1 MQTVNTDYLDA
12 KPIWLGEFDQVLF
25 VLVGCGGNGSYMAE
39 TIARFCRLL
48 IQQGKRAQALFF
60 DPQTVEVKNIPR
72 QRFSDAEIGLNKA
85 QSLAARYSLLWGV
98 DICAYP
104 KVFQPDLLHSHY
116 NWLTLIIGCVDD
128 GPARNAIAQSLEQN
142 SPAQLPKRWWLDLG
156 NHRESG
162 QVLLGSA
169 PTSKHFSW
177 AFQTPSH
184 CLTLPSPALVHP
196 EILLPRPD
204 QLVNAPMSCAEIAM
218 LNAQSQTVNGMCA
231 AIASDYLNRLLF
243 GQLKKWATYFDLEA
257 GTTQTRY
264 TSPQAIAKFA
274 EP

>member
-1 MQTVNTDYLDA
+1 MQVINTDYLEA

-25 VLVGCGGNGSYMAE
+25 VLVGCGGNGSYMSE

-48 IQQGKRAQALFF
+48 IQQGKRAQAWFI

-85 QSLAARYSLLWGV
+85 QVLAARYSLLWGV
-98 DICAYP
+98 EIHAYP
-104 KVFQPDLLHSHY
+104 TLFDPDLLPGYHS
-116 NWLTLIIGCVDD
+116 WLTFLVGCVDD
-128 GPARNAIAQSLEQN
+128 GPARSAIAHCLNQN
-142 SPAQLPKRWWLDLG
+142 SSSQLPKRWWLDLG
-156 NHRESG
+156 NHQESG

-169 PTSKHFSW
+169 PTQNHLSW

-204 QLVNAPMSCAEIAM
+204 QLANAPVSCAEIAL

-231 AIASDYLNRLLF
+231 AIAADYLNRLLF

-257 GTTQTRY
+257 GSTQTRY
-264 TSPQAIAKFA
+264 TSQQAVMQFA
-274 EP
+274 ET

>member
-1 MQTVNTDYLDA
+1 MQIINTDYLEA

-48 IQQGKRAQALFF
+48 GQQGKRAQALFI
-60 DPQTVEVKNIPR
+60 DPQTIEIKNIPR

-85 QSLAARYSLLWGV
+85 QVLAARYSLLWGV
-98 DICAYP
+98 EIHAYP
-104 KVFQPDLLHSHY
+104 TLFNADLLQGYY
-116 NWLTLIIGCVDD
+116 NWLTFLVGCVDD
-128 GPARNAIAQSLEQN
+128 GPARNAIAQCLEQN
-142 SPAQLPKRWWLDLG
+142 SSTQLPKRWWLDLG
-156 NHRESG
+156 NDRESG
-162 QVLLGSA
+162 QILLGST
-169 PTSKHFSW
+169 PTSNHLRW
-177 AFQTPSH
+177 AFQTSSH

-204 QLVNAPMSCAEIAM
+204 QLANTPMSCAEIAM

-243 GQLKKWATYFDLEA
+243 GQLKKWATYFDLET
-257 GTTQTRY
+257 GTSQTRY
-264 TSPQAIAKFA
+264 TCPQAISQFL
-274 EP
+274 

>member
-1 MQTVNTDYLDA
+1 MQIINTEYLEA
-12 KPIWLGEFDQVLF
+12 KPVWLGEFDQVLF

-39 TIARFCRLL
+39 AIARFCRLL
-48 IQQGKRAQALFF
+48 GQQGKRAQALFI
-60 DPQTVEVKNIPR
+60 DPQTAEIKNIPR

-85 QSLAARYSLLWGV
+85 QVLAARYSLLWGV
-98 DICAYP
+98 EIQAHP
-104 KVFQPDLLHSHY
+104 TFFNTDLLQGYY
-116 NWLTLIIGCVDD
+116 NWLIFLVGCVDD
-128 GPARNAIAQSLEQN
+128 GPARNEIAQSLEQN
-142 SPAQLPKRWWLDLG
+142 SSTQLPKRWWLDLG
-156 NHRESG
+156 NDRESG

-169 PTSKHFSW
+169 PTPDHLRW

-204 QLVNAPMSCAEIAM
+204 QVANTPMSCAEIAM

-257 GTTQTRY
+257 GTSQTRY
-264 TSPQAIAKFA
+264 ICPQSISQFL
-274 EP
+274 